1 MKFLIMG
8 DIGRRGL
15 YHVGDEAMTEV
26 AISMLQQRGAEAIT
40 LIATNSEIAT
50 ELYGLP
56 SVERIGFDPNW
67 TRAERDEILNP
78 LPTGDI
84 TNLGERVAALA
95 AAVEAADVVV
105 IAGGGNMNQR
115 FAHHRSE
122 ERRVGKE
129 CGARGWGRP
138 RRGRG
143 AGATG
148 EGGAEEM

>member
-95 AAVEAADVVV
+95 AAV
-105 IAGGGNMNQR
+105 
-115 FAHHRSE
+115 RSE
-122 ERRVGKE
+122 EHTSE
-129 CGARGWGRP
+129 LQS
-138 RRGRG
+138 
-143 AGATG
+143 
-148 EGGAEEM
+148 